1 MYYIYIVCVYTQ
13 TNEPRSWTLAQLSGT
28 NQKDEDWPAK
38 MCFVRNESTRM
49 KKNSSGEWFYCL
61 KATVRG
67 LAVYW
72 FHQKKNW
79 EWIVQYVDMEIWINN
94 ENRWEYFP
102 CSHGFIDKSDTCWQQ
117 YLGTYNWLTNMRVS
131 LHPTIHLV
139 IACAATWE
147 VSLQL
152 WFAAV
157 EVGILGI
164 WQYGPTYWSIWYIY
178 IYWIWYTYIYIHIG
192 VYIGV
197 YIHENHWKSPNISPF
212 FSMISPFFLDHR
224 GQETPSWLR
233 HHGST
238 GLRRQTTRGR
248 HLGHEEFHGKMLK
261 KCWKNGD
268 FMELNQQK
276 LWFHGT

>member
-1 MYYIYIVCVYTQ
+1 
-13 TNEPRSWTLAQLSGT
+13 
-28 NQKDEDWPAK
+28 

-49 KKNSSGEWFYCL
+49 KKKNSSGEWFYCL

-94 ENRWEYFP
+94 ENRWEYVP
-102 CSHGFIDKSDTCWQQ
+102 CSHGFIDKSDTWWQQ

-164 WQYGPTYWSIWYIY
+164 WQYGPTYWSIWCIYIY
-178 IYWIWYTYIYIHIG
+178 IGYGIYIWYIYSIYII
-192 VYIGV
+192 
-197 YIHENHWKSPNISPF
+197 
-212 FSMISPFFLDHR
+212 
-224 GQETPSWLR
+224 
-233 HHGST
+233 
-238 GLRRQTTRGR
+238 
-248 HLGHEEFHGKMLK
+248 
-261 KCWKNGD
+261 
-268 FMELNQQK
+268 
-276 LWFHGT
+276 